1 MSARGSLDTLVSGDL
16 AAQVRELGAR
26 YGVRR
31 IRVFGST
38 ARGEARQDSDIDLL
52 VEYQPGHGGFAFVEF
67 CEQIELLLGQ
77 KVDVVTERSLHPMI
91 RERVLA
97 QAVPL

>member
-1 MSARGSLDTLVSGDL
+1 MSARGSLDTLVSEDL

-67 CEQIELLLGQ
+67 CEQIERLLGR

-97 QAVPL
+97 QAVSL

>member
-1 MSARGSLDTLVSGDL
+1 MSARTGMKALISEEI
-16 AAQVRELGAR
+16 AARVRELGER
-26 YGVRR
+26 HGVRR

-38 ARGEARQDSDIDLL
+38 ARDDARPDSDIDLL

-67 CEQIELLLGQ
+67 CEEIERLLGR

-91 RERVLA
+91 RDRVLA
-97 QAVPL
+97 EAVPL